1 MLQGERSNSSWSG
14 RSGFDA
20 SCWSQTQREDIPALC
35 CQMLEPGVPVQ
46 LLEQGRRVSASR
58 KMWQEHLG
66 SPKAATGDTGLGVSS
81 LNGACMCLSVCLLGT
96 CSATIA
102 VKPVNGKLATV
113 PLNLGRD
120 ARPTMTAQWAVP
132 DSRAPYSLGCCQGTV
147 SPDPFLLLAFH
158 TCSSAGHSCDTSA
171 PQHQA
176 PRPSPA

>member
-20 SCWSQTQREDIPALC
+20 SRWSQTQREDIPALC
-35 CQMLEPGVPVQ
+35 CQLLEPGVPQAGKGGLSLQENV
-46 LLEQGRRVSASR
+46 AS
-58 KMWQEHLG
+58 
-66 SPKAATGDTGLGVSS
+66 PFGVSKS
-81 LNGACMCLSVCLLGT
+81 SYWGYWPASIFPKWACLSLPVCLLGT

-102 VKPVNGKLATV
+102 VKPVNGKVATV

-132 DSRAPYSLGCCQGTV
+132 DSRAPYGLGCCRGTV
-147 SPDPFLLLAFH
+147 SPDPLLLLAFH
-158 TCSSAGHSCDTSA
+158 TCSSAGHSCDISA